1 MSKERSVNL
10 TKVIWHDLSSHF
22 LLVLLVLC
30 VLLSAVAVI
39 YSAHQNRL
47 LIGHWEEL
55 REERDKLKLEA
66 RHLLLEEMALAEHSR
81 IEELATQKLGMKRPA
96 TKKEIAVSSK

>member
-1 MSKERSVNL
+1 MSNDKQLNL
-10 TKVIWHDLSSHF
+10 SKIIWNDLISHF
-22 LLVLLVLC
+22 WLVLLVIS
-30 VLLSAVAVI
+30 VLLSAIGVV

-66 RHLLLEEMALAEHSR
+66 RHLLLEEMSLAEHSR
-81 IEELATQKLGMKRPA
+81 IEQLATHKLDMKRPA
-96 TKKEIAVSSK
+96 TEKEIAVSSK